1 MKFNAAIVTVFTPT
15 PTPTPISG
23 SFLSS
28 GSLGFGLWGRNWLLI
43 LG

>member
-1 MKFNAAIVTVFTPT
+1 MKFNAAILTVFT

-43 LG
+43 FG